1 MSLDNSNLNEDQ
13 QWFDNVENFRPLRG
27 GRRGDTLNK
36 VISSISKISVDE
48 AEKKFQKELLE
59 AEKQEDPLASMCTY
73 VAWFEEHFPS
83 GKRNFFYPIL
93 YKICVTY
100 CNMDMYK
107 NDERLLKIWLKL
119 AENFPESS
127 LAVMEFAYLKGS
139 CRNLAKFYICW
150 SEMYQ
155 SIEWW
160 NKAREKLQLA
170 LKMNAVPLDLV
181 HKASDE
187 LESNIMSICKQNPE
201 NPLDNEDF
209 DDSVESARTTFSRLR
224 GIGRLHF
231 APIIRLP
238 QGPPGVLSVTKK
250 SKTDRFEI
258 FSDDHTD
265 QSPSLFKTPIA
276 PPKQVIKKSKISES
290 LINDLDFQALFG
302 LPQDHFDLQITNEEN
317 HPQTPYL
324 NSSKLPNINLQ
335 TPIENSF
342 CIYEDVKNEEGKK
355 TKSKL
360 ILRKELIK
368 SISIEEYFANKMMGK
383 I

>member
-1 MSLDNSNLNEDQ
+1 MSLNNSNLTEDQ

-36 VISSISKISVDE
+36 VITSISKISVEE
-48 AEKKFQKELLE
+48 AEKKFQKELSE
-59 AEKQEDPLASMCTY
+59 ASQHDDPLALMCGY
-73 VAWFEEHFPS
+73 VSWFEEHFPS
-83 GKRNFFYPIL
+83 GKRKFFYPIL

-100 CNMDMYK
+100 CNMDIYK

-127 LAVMEFAYLKGS
+127 LAIMEFAYLKGS

-150 SEMYQ
+150 SELYQ
-155 SIEWW
+155 SIECW

-170 LKMNAVPLDLV
+170 LKMNAVPLDLI

-187 LESNIMSICKQNPE
+187 IESNIMSICKQNPE
-201 NPLDNEDF
+201 DSLDNEDF
-209 DDSVESARTTFSRLR
+209 DDTVESARATFSRLR

-238 QGPPGVLSVTKK
+238 QGPPGVLSVNKK

-258 FSDDHTD
+258 FSDDHKFDD
-265 QSPSLFKTPIA
+265 QSSSTMFKTPIA
-276 PPKQVIKKSKISES
+276 PPKQFIKKSKISES

-302 LPQDHFDLQITNEEN
+302 MPQEHFDLQITNEEN

-324 NSSKLPNINLQ
+324 NSSKLPNFDLK

-342 CIYEDVKNEEGKK
+342 CIYEDEGKK

-368 SISIEEYFANKMMGK
+368 SISIEEYFARKMMGEN
-383 I
+383 